1 MKASYHK
8 YLLNFKQ
15 PSGTSRG
22 VLHQKE
28 TWFLIIEQDG
38 KKGIGECGLLRGL
51 SCDDRADYEDQL
63 KWVCNNINLDKGTLW
78 DALIEFPSI
87 QFGLEMALLSLESE
101 HPFLLFPSNFTSGTD
116 SIEINGLIWMGTP
129 EFMQQQITEKIAQ
142 GFRCVKLKIG
152 ALDFNK
158 EVELLHSIR
167 AKFSPSEIEIRVDAN
182 GGFDEINALDK
193 INQIAGYQIHS
204 IEQPIP
210 KNMTDSMSV
219 LCKNTP
225 IPIALDEELI
235 GIFSAE
241 EKEALLLK
249 IKPQFIILKPSFVG
263 GFTGTLEWIN
273 LAKKHEIGWWITS
286 ALESNIGLNAIAQWT
301 YLQQNN
307 MPQGLGTGGLY
318 TNNIDAPLEVKD
330 GKLWYNP
337 SIGWKVNFDNLTYLK

>member
-28 TWFLIIEQDG
+28 TWFLIIEKDG

-51 SCDDRADYEDQL
+51 SCDDRTDYEDQL
-63 KWVCNNINLDKGTLW
+63 KWVCTNINLDKGTLW

-101 HPFLLFPSNFTSGTD
+101 HPFLLFPSNFTSGKE

-193 INQIAGYQIHS
+193 INQISGYQIHS

-235 GIFSAE
+235 GVFTLE
-241 EKEALLLK
+241 EKEQLIQK
-249 IKPQFIILKPSFVG
+249 IKPQYIILKPSFIG
-263 GFTGTLEWIN
+263 GIRGTKEWITIAEKYN
-273 LAKKHEIGWWITS
+273 VGWWITS

-337 SIGWKVNFDNLTYLK
+337 SIEWKVNFDNLTYLK